1 MACGARPVTA
11 RERRVI
17 YMPFAKYDV
26 DPAHIEAMRSA
37 FRKVCDAL
45 QLRCDAND
53 PATDLI
59 AMKIVEHAKASELD
73 PDRLCSRV
81 LRDIATQT

>member
-1 MACGARPVTA
+1 
-11 RERRVI
+11 
-17 YMPFAKYDV
+17 MPFVKHNV

-37 FRKVCDAL
+37 FRKVCDVL

-59 AMKIVEHAKASELD
+59 VMKIIEHAKAGELD

-81 LRDIATQT
+81 LRDIATQAASGRA

>member
-1 MACGARPVTA
+1 
-11 RERRVI
+11 
-17 YMPFAKYDV
+17 MPFGKYDS

-37 FRKVCDAL
+37 FRKVCDVL

-59 AMKIVEHAKASELD
+59 VMKIIEHAKAGVLD
-73 PDRLCSRV
+73 TDRLCSQV
-81 LRDIATQT
+81 LRDIAPRPGIGEPVSRSPLAPFRSS

>member
-1 MACGARPVTA
+1 MR
-11 RERRVI
+11 
-17 YMPFAKYDV
+17 FAKYDV

-37 FRKVCDAL
+37 FRRVCDVL

-53 PATDLI
+53 PATDPI
-59 AMKIVEHAKASELD
+59 VMKIVEHAKAGEFD
-73 PDRLCSRV
+73 PDLLCSQV

>member
-1 MACGARPVTA
+1 
-11 RERRVI
+11 
-17 YMPFAKYDV
+17 MPFAKYVV

-37 FRKVCDAL
+37 FHKACDVL
-45 QLRCDAND
+45 QLRYDVDD
-53 PATDLI
+53 PVTALI
-59 AMKIVEHAKASELD
+59 VMKIVEHAKAGELD